1 MSYIEII
8 GIKKTIKNKEIIR
21 NANLN
26 FERGKAYGLV
36 GANGSGKTMIMKII
50 LGLVTPDQGDVYID
64 NKLITPGRPFP
75 IDVGV
80 IIENN
85 GLWPELD
92 AFENLKLL
100 ASINGRIGDSE
111 IISSIKR
118 VGLEANSKKI
128 FSKFSLGMKQRLILA
143 QAIME
148 KPQILLLDEPTNS
161 LDEEGI
167 STLKKILVEEKERG
181 CTIIISSHSPE
192 QFEEIWDEIIQVDKG
207 IFSQSKM
214 G

>member
-1 MSYIEII
+1 
-8 GIKKTIKNKEIIR
+8 
-21 NANLN
+21 
-26 FERGKAYGLV
+26 
-36 GANGSGKTMIMKII
+36 
-50 LGLVTPDQGDVYID
+50 
-64 NKLITPGRPFP
+64 
-75 IDVGV
+75 
-80 IIENN
+80 
-85 GLWPELD
+85 
-92 AFENLKLL
+92 
-100 ASINGRIGDSE
+100 
-111 IISSIKR
+111 
-118 VGLEANSKKI
+118 
-128 FSKFSLGMKQRLILA
+128 
-143 QAIME
+143 ME